1 MLKVRAF
8 CSFSHHPTHSF
19 QDYHTLL
26 SQLEHAFSTSPS
38 FTLQKLWFYVH
49 PTLHTLSL
57 LYSLVTEI
65 AQADDPDGD
74 SSSEVSSSS
83 SDAARN
89 EELGLG
95 SGLKAV
101 LSEMQ
106 MGGGGVAKGGE
117 VVAVIWDRM
126 TNMSGDPTAH
136 QLYRK
141 LLRAASLPYAQML
154 QRWIRTG
161 HLKDPC
167 EELMV
172 KESKFINRGTLEM
185 DYTDEYWER
194 RYTVR
199 SDARFD
205 ILGFLTRLI
214 KAARW
219 IESLSAIEEASSG
232 CTTTANA
239 WWTTTRRRL
248 RTPLHRGMEA
258 QDPPG
263 REVS

>member
-1 MLKVRAF
+1 MQLSAT
-8 CSFSHHPTHSF
+8 CSRYGRLSILSRPHTHFF

-26 SQLEHAFSTSPS
+26 SQLEHAFTTSPS

-74 SSSEVSSSS
+74 SSSELSSSS

-101 LSEMQ
+101 LSEME

-117 VVAVIWDRM
+117 VVAIIWDRM
-126 TNMSGDPTAH
+126 ANMSGDPTAH

-161 HLKDPC
+161 YLKDPY

-194 RYTVR
+194 RYTVGLAVR
-199 SDARFD
+199 QM
-205 ILGFLTRLI
+205 LGF
-214 KAARW
+214 
-219 IESLSAIEEASSG
+219 
-232 CTTTANA
+232 
-239 WWTTTRRRL
+239 
-248 RTPLHRGMEA
+248 
-258 QDPPG
+258 D
-263 REVS
+263 

>member
-1 MLKVRAF
+1 MT
-8 CSFSHHPTHSF
+8 CSRYEHFVPFSHFHPLIVL

-26 SQLEHAFSTSPS
+26 SQLEHAFATSPS
-38 FTLQKLWFYVH
+38 FTLQKFWFYVH

-74 SSSEVSSSS
+74 SSSEFSSSS

-101 LSEMQ
+101 LSEMG

-117 VVAVIWDRM
+117 VVAIIWDRM
-126 TNMSGDPTAH
+126 ANMSGDPTAH

-199 SDARFD
+199 SDVQLVIWGFD
-205 ILGFLTRLI
+205 SFDSSYAMDRVSLRHQRDIKRVYHYREHLVGDYLGALACLPSSRDGNTR
-214 KAARW
+214 
-219 IESLSAIEEASSG
+219 SS
-232 CTTTANA
+232 
-239 WWTTTRRRL
+239 
-248 RTPLHRGMEA
+248 
-258 QDPPG
+258 
-263 REVS
+263 